1 MKNRE
6 RKGPSRGVIQ
16 KCEPHERNPCANK
29 FAERTRDETL
39 HQERCASQS
48 SMGLDEKCLWAQ
60 KYIFCYVLLS
70 YWSQDNAS
78 AHFKMLR
85 GTRMCGWFQSI
96 NANAEQKGFE
106 PRRNGDS
113 TEDLEPHSGGNG
125 RRASANK
132 RGSTSIRPRSW
143 SLRDGANTRWHACSY
158 IAWKTLRRTRMYLWV
173 GQRTKTTVD
182 QTGENIFEYKTEEFV
197 PLVVCGLSSYSGT
210 SSTSPPQ
217 DSSSTSSSP
226 ASERSDEPAPGNWRD
241 SPKTQKQIE
250 NRDNGPRT
258 TVCEIFQNGYRS

>member
-1 MKNRE
+1 MVERDQLPCWRCQNIWIAYSRTQSRRNRSRFLRKSTTSLGSNYTVKFSKNTWHHMKNRE

-48 SMGLDEKCLWAQ
+48 SMGLGEKCLWAQ

-96 NANAEQKGFE
+96 NAHAEQKGFE

-113 TEDLEPHSGGNG
+113 TEVLGTPQ
-125 RRASANK
+125 
-132 RGSTSIRPRSW
+132 
-143 SLRDGANTRWHACSY
+143 RW
-158 IAWKTLRRTRMYLWV
+158 
-173 GQRTKTTVD
+173 
-182 QTGENIFEYKTEEFV
+182 
-197 PLVVCGLSSYSGT
+197 
-210 SSTSPPQ
+210 
-217 DSSSTSSSP
+217 
-226 ASERSDEPAPGNWRD
+226 
-241 SPKTQKQIE
+241 
-250 NRDNGPRT
+250 
-258 TVCEIFQNGYRS
+258 